1 MGQRIS
7 KDQVSYRR
15 KELKW
20 IKFFHHLE
28 TLLIIFL
35 LFNYFAMCF
44 LYELDSTDFPLY
56 YLPIAIQ
63 YEVNFILTIFC
74 FVFLSKL
81 MYSMFKL
88 HRQEF
93 QRVKYNLI
101 TEMVFFCALLAQGI
115 FINYQ
120 LVEPLINDFIKYK
133 TIDPNDPNKKD
144 NYSKVESLNIS
155 AFIAEMMQIN
165 SVAIICY
172 ILIF

>member
-1 MGQRIS
+1 MLTYNQLVEYFAILYMIATQKNRNINEILYDFNHEPMGQRIS

-101 TEMVFFCALLAQGI
+101 TEMVFFCALLA
-115 FINYQ
+115 
-120 LVEPLINDFIKYK
+120 
-133 TIDPNDPNKKD
+133 
-144 NYSKVESLNIS
+144 
-155 AFIAEMMQIN
+155 
-165 SVAIICY
+165 
-172 ILIF
+172 